1 MRRTSR
7 IAVALVVLAAMGLV
21 LAVPAFALSAAP
33 TLLLALLL
41 SAGRHPGERTIER
54 WRDRRRPAR
63 PPRGVTKQPRPSA
76 RRAPARGRLIICFSL
91 ANRPPPVLV
100 LSA

>member
-1 MRRTSR
+1 MKRTSR
-7 IAVALVVLAAMGLV
+7 IAVALVVLVAMALV
-21 LAVPAFALSAAP
+21 LVVPAFALSAAP

-41 SAGRHPGERTIER
+41 SAGWHPGERTIER
-54 WRDRRRPAR
+54 WRDRRQPAR
-63 PPRGVTKQPRPSA
+63 PRRGVTQQPWPST
-76 RRAPARGRLIICFSL
+76 RRATARGRLVICFSL

>member
-7 IAVALVVLAAMGLV
+7 IAVALVVLAAMALV
-21 LAVPAFALSAAP
+21 AKVPFALSAAP
-33 TLLLALLL
+33 TLLLVLLL
-41 SAGRHPGERTIER
+41 SAGWHPGERTIGR
-54 WRDRRRPAR
+54 WRDRRQPAR
-63 PPRGVTKQPRPSA
+63 PRQGAAKQPRPST
-76 RRAPARGRLIICFSL
+76 RRAPVRGRLSICFSL